1 MSRPGNTK
9 RITDSTK
16 NVDAAQSIEATEV
29 RSAHGQPRP
38 SGLEITRM
46 PSAAERT
53 RTLVQS
59 TSSAVLLIPGVEAA
73 RPEQLTPQARAVG
86 PDGEVFLLFP
96 ADSPAVRAATH
107 AQDDELSAVLE
118 ITDVA
123 PVSVPNRIRGRAWVS
138 GWLTCV
144 PGLAEP
150 GRMMV
155 RLEVGE
161 ACVDDLWGADNV
173 EPEEFARASVD
184 PFVAHETELLQ
195 HLHSAHSEQVQALCG
210 LIGERSETGI
220 PPAEVPQLPL
230 GGAPRSPAFAP
241 RPASRI
247 WCVVRAGG
255 GGFPHAFESP
265 VGPGWSDA
273 HHDHSGRGGAVP
285 SSPSYR
291 WEVPPAGSETRGRV
305 ARPRCSPHRAGKPG
319 ALESSAVSASA
330 GHPTG
335 WCRPG
340 RPRRSPSA
348 VRRPSS
354 RVGP

>member
-38 SGLEITRM
+38 SGLEIARM

-73 RPEQLTPQARAVG
+73 RPEQLTPQARAMG

-161 ACVDDLWGADNV
+161 ACVDDLWGADSV
-173 EPEEFARASVD
+173 EPKEFARASAD
-184 PFVAHETELLQ
+184 PLFAHETELLQ
-195 HLHSAHSEQVQALCG
+195 HLHSAHSEQVQGLCRLLG
-210 LIGERSETGI
+210 KRSKMRV

-230 GGAPRSPAFAP
+230 GGAPRGSAEGECANGQRAVPLALDRFGLRVRFTGKRCFDARFDFP
-241 RPASRI
+241 TPVRDLTELRRAMHALFEAASR
-247 WCVVRAGG
+247 
-255 GGFPHAFESP
+255 
-265 VGPGWSDA
+265 
-273 HHDHSGRGGAVP
+273 
-285 SSPSYR
+285 
-291 WEVPPAGSETRGRV
+291 
-305 ARPRCSPHRAGKPG
+305 
-319 ALESSAVSASA
+319 
-330 GHPTG
+330 
-335 WCRPG
+335 
-340 RPRRSPSA
+340 
-348 VRRPSS
+348 
-354 RVGP
+354 